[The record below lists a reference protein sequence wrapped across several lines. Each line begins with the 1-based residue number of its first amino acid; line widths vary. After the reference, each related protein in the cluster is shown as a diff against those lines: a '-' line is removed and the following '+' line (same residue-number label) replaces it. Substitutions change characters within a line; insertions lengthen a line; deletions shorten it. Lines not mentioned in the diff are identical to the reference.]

1 MSDSEELEREVV
13 RRSGVAAKYALT
25 DQVIYRGLAS
35 TIFQA
40 VERGTLLQVG
50 VKVLMKHKFDSE
62 AERKNAI
69 AEVEIHSSL
78 PPHANVVRLLASEDT
93 PDAILLVTPYT
104 PHGDLWEL
112 IKYGQTYCE
121 KEVRNCAG
129 QIFDALRHIHAV
141 CGLVHGDIKPQ
152 NFLLY
157 RVHKRHCVQICD
169 FGLAER
175 PCHPEGMIQFHGI
188 RGTSGWFAPE
198 MLDRCDYS
206 GLMDLFAVGLILFRM
221 LGGYAPFE
229 PPSRFG
235 DGAEFDD
242 RCWCHISSACRHFVG
257 KLLALEPS
265 LRGTSV
271 EACEHEWLTCP
282 EILEPTEEQLAIVA
296 TCGPPPCR
304 DVCFWPAGSIPEPH
318 LRNSYADL
326 QSLVANADMD
336 IDEDASSMRS

>member
-1 MSDSEELEREVV
+1 VV
-13 RRSGVAAKYALT
+13 CRSGVASKYAIT
-25 DQVIYRGLAS
+25 EKVIYRGLAS
-35 TIFQA
+35 TIFLA

-62 AERKNAI
+62 EERRNAI
-69 AEVEIHSSL
+69 AEVEIHSAIPAHS
-78 PPHANVVRLLASEDT
+78 NVVPLLASEDT
-93 PDAILLVTPYT
+93 PEAILLVTPYT

-121 KEVRNCAG
+121 KEVRHCAG
-129 QIFDALRHIHAV
+129 QIFDAFRHIHAA

-157 RVHKRHCVQICD
+157 RVSKKFGVQLCD

-175 PCHPEGMIQFHGI
+175 PDNPQGQILFHGI

-206 GLMDLFAVGLILFRM
+206 AAMDLFGVGLILFRM
-221 LGGYAPFE
+221 LGGYAPFD

-235 DGAEFDD
+235 DGLEFDD
-242 RCWCHISSACRHFVG
+242 RCWCHVGSACRQFVG
-257 KLLALEPS
+257 KLLS
-265 LRGTSV
+265 LDPCQRGTSV
-271 EACEHEWLTCP
+271 EACEHEWICGP
-282 EILEPTEEQLAIVA
+282 DPAEPTPEQLAIVSTA
-296 TCGPPPCR
+296 GPPPCR
-304 DVCFWPAGSIPEPH
+304 DVCFWPAGSVPEPH

-326 QSLVANADMD
+326 HSLVSAAMEVDSDDSDM
-336 IDEDASSMRS
+336 